1 MKKKNIGLIIFI
13 VVVIGIFAVPWFIRR
28 NKGSVKVEKVDTGVP
43 VIVTTVKVKDAVKTM
58 SFSSQVEGIEQAQI
72 FPDIPGRFLKYAVE
86 NGQWVKKDQIIAYL
100 EQDVPGVEREPIVVK
115 STIPGI
121 ISLRSVDK
129 GQLIRQQ
136 DPMFPDPPLA
146 EVARIDRIKVEF
158 DVPEKFFIKEG
169 LPMKVEIPS
178 LSKTFEGKIEK
189 ASVFYNSSTRTQDVV
204 GVLSNPEKEI
214 LPGMFAKV
222 YVEVAREND
231 AISLPIDAVIGLVD
245 KYVFK
250 AEKGI
255 ALLSPVSVGF
265 TNGNSL
271 IIREGVSAGDTV
283 IIVGQNIVKD
293 SVKVDIKEIR

>member
-1 MKKKNIGLIIFI
+1 MKKWIYII
-13 VVVIGIFAVPWFIRR
+13 VVVVVLLVIPGLIRFSKSSEKGI
-28 NKGSVKVEKVDTGVP
+28 KEDGGVP
-43 VIVTTVKVKDAVKTM
+43 VVVTTAKVKDAVKTM

-72 FPDIPGRFLKYAVE
+72 YPDIPGRFLRYTVD
-86 NGQWVKKDQIIAYL
+86 NGQWVKKDQIVAYL
-100 EQDVPGVEREPIVVK
+100 EQDVPGVVREPIAVK

-121 ISLRSVDK
+121 ISLRAVDK

-178 LSKTFEGKIEK
+178 ISKTFEGKIEK
-189 ASVFYNSSTRTQDVV
+189 ASVFYNSTTRTQNVV
-204 GVLSNPEKEI
+204 GVAPNPKKEI

-222 YVEVAREND
+222 WVEVARENN

-250 AEKGI
+250 AKGDRAI
-255 ALLSPVSVGF
+255 VSPVSVGF
-265 TNGNSL
+265 TNGSSL
-271 IIREGVSAGDTV
+271 IIKEGVTPGDTV
-283 IIVGQNIVKD
+283 IVVGQNIVKD
-293 SVKVDIKEIR
+293 SAKIDIKEIR

>member
-1 MKKKNIGLIIFI
+1 MKKWFFILVLVLVLVIPGLIRF
-13 VVVIGIFAVPWFIRR
+13 
-28 NKGSVKVEKVDTGVP
+28 NKASEEVVEKDEGVP
-43 VIVTTVKVKDAVKTM
+43 VVVTSAEVKDAIKIM

-72 FPDIPGRFLKYAVE
+72 YPDIPGRFLRYTVDD
-86 NGQWVKKDQIIAYL
+86 GRWVKKDQIIAYL
-100 EQDVPGVEREPIVVK
+100 EQDIPGVVREPITVK
-115 STIPGI
+115 STISGI

-146 EVARIDRIKVEF
+146 EVARIDKIKLEF
-158 DVPEKFFIKEG
+158 NVPEKFFIKEG
-169 LPMKVEIPS
+169 LPMKVEITS

-189 ASVFYNSSTRTQDVV
+189 ASVFYNSTSRTQNVV
-204 GVLSNPEKEI
+204 GVVSNPEKEI

-222 YVEVAREND
+222 WVQVDREDN

-250 AEKGI
+250 VRKSK
-255 ALLSPVSVGF
+255 ALLSPVKVGF

-271 IIREGVSAGDTV
+271 VIKEGVSAGDTV

>member
-1 MKKKNIGLIIFI
+1 MKKKNIGLIIFV
-13 VVVIGIFAVPWFIRR
+13 VVVIGVLAVPWFIRKYR
-28 NKGSVKVEKVDTGVP
+28 GSGKVEKEDTGVP
-43 VIVTTVKVKDAVKTM
+43 VIVTTAEVKDAVKTM

-86 NGQWVKKDQIIAYL
+86 NGQWVRKDQIVAYL
-100 EQDVPGVEREPIVVK
+100 EQDVPGVVREPIAVK

-121 ISLRSVDK
+121 ISLRAVDK

-146 EVARIDRIKVEF
+146 EVARIDKIKVEF
-158 DVPEKFFIKEG
+158 NVPEKFYIKQG
-169 LPMKVEIPS
+169 LPMKVEVPS
-178 LSKTFEGKIEK
+178 LSKTFEGKVEK
-189 ASVFYNSSTRTQDVV
+189 ASVFYNSTTRTQNVV
-204 GVLSNPEKEI
+204 GVVPNPQKEI

-222 YVEVAREND
+222 WVEVAREND

-250 AEKGI
+250 AEKGR

-271 IIREGVSAGDTV
+271 IIKEGISAGDTV

-293 SVKVDIKEIR
+293 SAKIDIKEIR

>member
-1 MKKKNIGLIIFI
+1 MKKWIIIAIVVIVLLVIPGLIRF
-13 VVVIGIFAVPWFIRR
+13 
-28 NKGSVKVEKVDTGVP
+28 SQSQEQTEKEDGGVP
-43 VIVTTVKVKDAVKTM
+43 VVVTTATVKDAIKTM

-72 FPDIPGRFLKYAVE
+72 YPDIPGRFLRYTVD
-86 NGQWVKKDQIIAYL
+86 NGQWVRKDQIVAYL
-100 EQDVPGVEREPIVVK
+100 EQDVPGVVREPIAVR

-121 ISLRSVDK
+121 ISLRAVNK

-158 DVPEKFFIKEG
+158 NVPEKFFIKQG
-169 LPMKVEIPS
+169 VPLKVEIPS
-178 LSKTFEGKIEK
+178 LSKTFEGKVEK
-189 ASVFYNSSTRTQDVV
+189 ASVFYNSTTRTQNVV
-204 GVLSNPEKEI
+204 GVVPNPQKEI

-222 YVEVAREND
+222 WVEVARENN

-250 AEKGI
+250 AKKGK

-265 TNGNSL
+265 TNGNNL
-271 IIREGVSAGDTV
+271 VIREGVSAGDTV
-283 IIVGQNIVKD
+283 IVVGQNIVKD
-293 SVKVDIKEIR
+293 SAKIDIKEIR

>member
-1 MKKKNIGLIIFI
+1 MKKWIII
-13 VVVIGIFAVPWFIRR
+13 VVVVLVLIIPGFIRFS
-28 NKGSVKVEKVDTGVP
+28 KSQEKVVKEDGGVP
-43 VIVTTVKVKDAVKTM
+43 VVVTTAKVKDAVKTM
-58 SFSSQVEGIEQAQI
+58 SFSSQVEGIEQAQVY
-72 FPDIPGRFLKYAVE
+72 PDIPGRFLRYTVD

-100 EQDVPGVEREPIVVK
+100 EQDIPGVVREPIAVK

-121 ISLRSVDK
+121 ISLRAVDK

-146 EVARIDRIKVEF
+146 EVARIDKIKVEF
-158 DVPEKFFIKEG
+158 NVPEKFFIKEG

-189 ASVFYNSSTRTQDVV
+189 ASVFYNSTTRTQNVV
-204 GVLSNPEKEI
+204 GVVPNLKKEI

-222 YVEVAREND
+222 WVEVARENN

-250 AEKGI
+250 AKGGR
-255 ALLSPVSVGF
+255 AFVAPVTVGF

-271 IIREGVSAGDTV
+271 IIKEGVSPGDTV
-283 IIVGQNIVKD
+283 IVVGQNIVKD
-293 SVKVDIKEIR
+293 SAKIDIKEIR

>member
-1 MKKKNIGLIIFI
+1 MKKIGIIIFI
-13 VVVIGIFAVPWFIRR
+13 VVLLGILIVPWFIR
-28 NKGSVKVEKVDTGVP
+28 KGQSSDKFEKEDGGVP
-43 VIVTTVKVKDAVKTM
+43 VVVTTAEVKDAVKVM

-72 FPDIPGRFLKYAVE
+72 YPDIPGRFLRYTVE
-86 NGQWVKKDQIIAYL
+86 DGQWVKKDQIIAYL
-100 EQDVPGVEREPIVVK
+100 EQDIPGVERRPITVK
-115 STIPGI
+115 SSVSGI
-121 ISLRSVDK
+121 ISLRSVGK

-189 ASVFYNSSTRTQDVV
+189 ASVFYNSSSRTQNVV
-204 GVLSNPEKEI
+204 GVIPNPDKEI

-222 YVEVAREND
+222 WVEVERENN
-231 AISLPIDAVIGLVD
+231 AVSLPIDAVIGLVD

-250 AEKGI
+250 ARKGKAI
-255 ALLSPVSVGF
+255 LAPVNVSF
-265 TNGNSL
+265 TNGNS
-271 IIREGVSAGDTV
+271 IVIKEGVSAGDTV
-283 IIVGQNIVKD
+283 IVVGQNIVKD
-293 SVKVDIKEIR
+293 SAKIEIKEIR

>member
-1 MKKKNIGLIIFI
+1 MKKKNIGIIIFI
-13 VVVIGIFAVPWFIRR
+13 IVVIGIIAVPWFIR
-28 NKGSVKVEKVDTGVP
+28 KYKDSGKVEKEPSGVP
-43 VIVTTVKVKDAVKTM
+43 VVVTTAKVKDAVKTM
-58 SFSSQVEGIEQAQI
+58 SFSSQVQGIEQAQVY
-72 FPDIPGRFLKYAVE
+72 PDIPGRFLRYAVD
-86 NGQWVKKDQIIAYL
+86 NGQWVKKDQIVAYL
-100 EQDVPGVEREPIVVK
+100 EQDIPGVVREPIAVK

-146 EVARIDRIKVEF
+146 EVARIDKIKVEF
-158 DVPEKFFIKEG
+158 NVPEKFFIKER

-178 LSKTFEGKIEK
+178 LSKTFEGKVEK
-189 ASVFYNSSTRTQDVV
+189 ASVFYNSITRTQNVV
-204 GVLSNPEKEI
+204 GVVPNPKKEI

-222 YVEVAREND
+222 WVEVAREND

-250 AEKGI
+250 AKGGR
-255 ALLSPVSVGF
+255 AFVSPVTVGF

-271 IIREGVSAGDTV
+271 IIKEGISAGDTV
-283 IIVGQNIVKD
+283 IVVGQNIVKD
-293 SVKVDIKEIR
+293 SAKIDIKEIR

>member
-1 MKKKNIGLIIFI
+1 MKKWIIIAVIVILLLVIPGLIRFY
-13 VVVIGIFAVPWFIRR
+13 
-28 NKGSVKVEKVDTGVP
+28 KSKEKVEKEDGGVP
-43 VIVTTVKVKDAVKTM
+43 VVVTTAKVKDAVKTM

-72 FPDIPGRFLKYAVE
+72 FPDIPGRFLRYTVD
-86 NGQWVKKDQIIAYL
+86 NGQWVRKDQIIAYL
-100 EQDVPGVEREPIVVK
+100 EQDVPGVVREPIAVR

-121 ISLRSVDK
+121 ISLQAVDK

-158 DVPEKFFIKEG
+158 NVPEKFFIKEG

-178 LSKTFEGKIEK
+178 LSKTFEGKVEK
-189 ASVFYNSSTRTQDVV
+189 ASVFYNSTTRTQNVV
-204 GVLSNPEKEI
+204 GVVPNTQKEI

-222 YVEVAREND
+222 WVEVAREDD

-250 AEKGI
+250 AKGDR
-255 ALLSPVSVGF
+255 AFVSTVTVGF
-265 TNGNSL
+265 TNGSSL
-271 IIREGVSAGDTV
+271 IIKEGVSPGDTV
-283 IIVGQNIVKD
+283 IVVGQNIVKD
-293 SVKVDIKEIR
+293 SSKIDIKEIR

>member
-13 VVVIGIFAVPWFIRR
+13 VVVIGILVVPWFVRK
-28 NKGSVKVEKVDTGVP
+28 NKGSGKVEEEDAGVP
-43 VIVTTVKVKDAVKTM
+43 VIVTTAKVKDAVKTM

-72 FPDIPGRFLKYAVE
+72 FPDIPGRFLRYAVE

-100 EQDVPGVEREPIVVK
+100 EQDIPGVVREPITVK
-115 STIPGI
+115 STISGI
-121 ISLRSVDK
+121 VSLRSVDK

-158 DVPEKFFIKEG
+158 DVPEKFYIKEG
-169 LPMKVEIPS
+169 LPIRVEVSS
-178 LSKTFEGKIEK
+178 LSKTFEGKVEK
-189 ASVFYNSSTRTQDVV
+189 ASVFYDPTTRTQNVV
-204 GVLSNPEKEI
+204 GVVPNPQKEI

-222 YVEVAREND
+222 WVEVARENN

-250 AEKGI
+250 AEKGR

-271 IIREGVSAGDTV
+271 IIKEGVSAGDT
-283 IIVGQNIVKD
+283 IIVVGQNIVKD
-293 SVKVDIKEIR
+293 SAKIDIKEIK

>member
-1 MKKKNIGLIIFI
+1 MKKWIFIIFVVLLLGIPGLIRIKMS
-13 VVVIGIFAVPWFIRR
+13 AE
-28 NKGSVKVEKVDTGVP
+28 KVEEEVKGVP
-43 VIVTTVKVKDAVKTM
+43 VVVATAKVKDAVKIM
-58 SFSSQVEGIEQAQI
+58 SFSSQVQGIEQAQVY
-72 FPDIPGRFLKYAVE
+72 PDIPGRFLRYTVD

-100 EQDVPGVEREPIVVK
+100 EQDIPGVVREPIAVK

-121 ISLRSVDK
+121 ISLRAVDK

-146 EVARIDRIKVEF
+146 EVARIDKIKLEF

-189 ASVFYNSSTRTQDVV
+189 ASVFYNSSSRTQHVV
-204 GVLSNPEKEI
+204 GVAPNTKKEI
-214 LPGMFAKV
+214 LPGMFARV
-222 YVEVAREND
+222 WVEVARENN

-250 AEKGI
+250 AENGKAI
-255 ALLSPVSVGF
+255 LSPVTTGF

-271 IIREGVSAGDTV
+271 VIKEGISAGDTV
-283 IIVGQNIVKD
+283 IVVGQNIVKD
-293 SVKVDIKEIR
+293 SAKIDIKEIR

>member
-1 MKKKNIGLIIFI
+1 MKKWIIIAIVVIALLVIPGLIRF
-13 VVVIGIFAVPWFIRR
+13 
-28 NKGSVKVEKVDTGVP
+28 SQSQEQTEKEDGGVP
-43 VIVTTVKVKDAVKTM
+43 VVVTTATVKDAIKTM

-72 FPDIPGRFLKYAVE
+72 YPDIPGRFLRYTVD
-86 NGQWVKKDQIIAYL
+86 NGQWVRKDQIVAYL
-100 EQDVPGVEREPIVVK
+100 EQDVPGVVREPIAVR

-121 ISLRSVDK
+121 ISLRAVNK

-158 DVPEKFFIKEG
+158 NVPEKFFIKQG
-169 LPMKVEIPS
+169 VPLKVEIPS
-178 LSKTFEGKIEK
+178 LSKTFEGKVEK
-189 ASVFYNSSTRTQDVV
+189 ASVFYNSTTRTQNVV
-204 GVLSNPEKEI
+204 GVVPNPQKEI

-222 YVEVAREND
+222 WVEVARENN

-250 AEKGI
+250 AKKGK

-265 TNGNSL
+265 TNGNNL
-271 IIREGVSAGDTV
+271 VIREGVSAGDTV
-283 IIVGQNIVKD
+283 IVVGQNIVKD
-293 SVKVDIKEIR
+293 SAKIDIKEIR